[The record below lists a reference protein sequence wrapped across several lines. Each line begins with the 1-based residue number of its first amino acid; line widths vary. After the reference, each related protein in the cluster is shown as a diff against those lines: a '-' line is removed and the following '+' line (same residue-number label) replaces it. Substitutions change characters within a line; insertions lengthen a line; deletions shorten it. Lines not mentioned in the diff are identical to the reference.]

1 VFFGEGRKRGLTVNP
16 NLHYIEGGLYKYTF
30 RVKKVKEAVEEECR
44 EFASEVLNLFAGE
57 TALDVEEFRVDL
69 SDEFSPDFHGDAFDF
84 LKQSMLINRKW
95 DIIVYDPPFN
105 ERKSKEFYEG
115 RRVGKYTKM
124 KDSIVECLNVGGKIV
139 GLGHEISNF
148 GKGRGMDIE
157 SLYVV
162 NPFGEIRPYF
172 ISVERKT

>member
-1 VFFGEGRKRGLTVNP
+1 MNNPEMFYLEG
-16 NLHYIEGGLYKYTF
+16 NLHKYTF
-30 RVKKVKEAVEEECR
+30 QEPKVKAIVEDECV
-44 EFASEVLNLFAGE
+44 EDTEVLNLFAGKYRLE
-57 TALDVEEFRVDL
+57 GVYEFRVDL
-69 SDEFSPDFHGDAFDF
+69 SDEFSPDYHGDAFDC
-84 LKQSMLINRKW
+84 LRESICINRKW

-124 KDSIVECLNVGGKIV
+124 KDSIVQCLNTGGKII

-148 GKGRGMDIE
+148 GKGRGCIIE
-157 SLYVV
+157 RLYVV

-172 ISVERKT
+172 ISVERKL